1 MKKIIFFS
9 FLNLLTHVFISQE
22 YYLNDVTNLL
32 KDTVYSTKDI
42 SLINGTVF
50 DHYENGMIKLLI
62 EFESGVKNG
71 EFKKWYSNGQLIFSG
86 NFIKGIKNGIFEEYD
101 IYGKKLSK
109 IKYKE
114 GIILW
119 EKDYSEKYQ

>member
-62 EFESGVKNG
+62 EFENGVKNG

-86 NFIKGIKNGIFEEYD
+86 NFIKGIKNGVFEEYD

-114 GIILW
+114 GIILLG
-119 EKDYSEKYQ
+119 KRLL

>member
-1 MKKIIFFS
+1 MK
-9 FLNLLTHVFISQE
+9 LLE
-22 YYLNDVTNLL
+22 MLL
-32 KDTVYSTKDI
+32 KNNYDLFKTFINNSYPEKLENKIVDQDI

-62 EFESGVKNG
+62 EFENGVKNG

-86 NFIKGIKNGIFEEYD
+86 NFIKDIKNGVFEEYD

>member
-9 FLNLLTHVFISQE
+9 FLNIFAHVFISQE

-42 SLINGTVF
+42 SLISGTVF
-50 DHYENGMIKLLI
+50 DHYENGMTKLLI
-62 EFESGVKNG
+62 EFENGVKNG

-86 NFIKGIKNGIFEEYD
+86 NFIKGIKNGVFEEYD

-119 EKDYSEKYQ
+119 EKD